1 MLPAYP
7 EFEPVRLRHREEV
20 SRLLAEEQ
28 PEGSE
33 LTFTNFFIW
42 RHHYRFRVSSLE
54 GCLLVLGQ
62 PPGSEPFL
70 LPPVGSGSAAVC
82 RRLMAEPLV
91 AKVIARVPEG
101 YFARCGLGRG
111 DFLVAED
118 PDQADYVYLVAEL
131 VSLAGRRFAGKRNHL
146 KRFRKTY
153 RWEYRPLDAGLV
165 AACLR
170 LEEDWCRERVCP
182 RRIGLEAERAAIWEA
197 LENFGALGYSGGVI
211 LVGGQVE
218 AFSLG
223 EPLSQD
229 CGVIHIEKANPR
241 LEGIYQ
247 AINQQFLGHEL
258 SGFKFVNREQDLGD
272 VGLRKAKLSY
282 HPHHL
287 VRKYTLRPR

>member
-7 EFEPVRLRHREEV
+7 EFEPVGLKHREEV

-33 LTFTNFFIW
+33 LTFTNFFMW
-42 RHHYRFRVSSLE
+42 RQHYRFRVSSLE

-62 PPGSEPFL
+62 PPGSEPYL
-70 LPPVGSGSAAVC
+70 LPPVGPGSAVVC

-91 AKVIARVPEG
+91 ARVIARVPEA
-101 YFARCGLGRG
+101 YFARCGIGRG
-111 DFLVAED
+111 DFLLAED
-118 PDQADYVYLVAEL
+118 QGQADYVYLVEEL

-146 KRFRKTY
+146 KRFRKIY

-165 AACLR
+165 ASCLQ
-170 LEEDWCRERVCP
+170 LEEVWCRARVCP
-182 RRIGLEAERAAIWEA
+182 KQLGLEAERVAIWEA

-211 LVGGQVE
+211 LVEGRLE

-223 EPLSQD
+223 EPLRED
-229 CGVIHIEKANPR
+229 CVVIHIEKANPR

-247 AINQQFLGHEL
+247 AINQQFLEHEFP
-258 SGFKFVNREQDLGD
+258 GFKFVNREQDLGD
-272 VGLRKAKLSY
+272 AGLRMAKLSY